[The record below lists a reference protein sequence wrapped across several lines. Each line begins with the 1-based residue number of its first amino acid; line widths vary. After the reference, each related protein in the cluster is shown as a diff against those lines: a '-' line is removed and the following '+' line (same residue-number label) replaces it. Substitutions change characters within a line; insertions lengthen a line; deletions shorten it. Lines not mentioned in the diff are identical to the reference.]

1 MKKGVKKNLVRLL
14 LLTWIAVPFCA
25 QAADLYRSDNWSAMA
40 SDRNARKVGDL
51 LTVIIYENATATDSA
66 SSSSKKGSNAGG
78 QIDADSTFRHSANLG
93 LQSNSDDSGTTGRS
107 GGMVAQ
113 ISVTVDELLTNGDL
127 HVSGAQE
134 LNINGDRTNIRI
146 KGRVRPADISN
157 NAVLS
162 SRLADAMIDYDGTGF
177 VSSSARPGIVT
188 RIFNWLG
195 LT

>member
-1 MKKGVKKNLVRLL
+1 MRKGIAGIILL
-14 LLTWIAVPFCA
+14 SWIVAPLCA
-25 QAADLYRSDNWSAMA
+25 EAADLYRSDNWSAMA
-40 SDRNARKVGDL
+40 SDRNAQKVGDL
-51 LTVIIYENATATDSA
+51 LTVIVYENATATDTA
-66 SSSSKKGSNAGG
+66 SSSSKKASNAGG
-78 QIDADSTFRHSANLG
+78 QIAADSTFHHSANLG
-93 LQSNSDDSGTTGRS
+93 LQSDSDDSGTTRRS

-113 ISVTVDELLTNGDL
+113 ISVTVDGVLPNGDL

-134 LNINGDRTNIRI
+134 LNINGDKTNIRI
-146 KGRVRPADISN
+146 KGRVRLADISN

-177 VSSSARPGIVT
+177 VASSARAGILT

>member
-1 MKKGVKKNLVRLL
+1 MKILLYLL
-14 LLTWIAVPFCA
+14 LLVWVMVPPRA
-25 QAADLYRSDNWSAMA
+25 RAADLYRSDNWSAMA
-40 SDRNARKVGDL
+40 SDRNAHKVGDL
-51 LTVIIYENATATDSA
+51 LTVIVYESATATDTA
-66 SSSSKKGSNAGG
+66 SSSSKKGSHVSG
-78 QIDADSTFRHSANLG
+78 QIGVDSTFRHSANLE
-93 LQSNSDDSGTTGRS
+93 LQSDSDDSGTTGRS

-113 ISVTVDELLTNGDL
+113 ISVTVDGLLANGDL

-146 KGRVRPADISN
+146 KGRVRIADISN

-162 SRLADAMIDYDGTGF
+162 SRLADAVIDYDGTGF